1 MARPTRLATWTEDE
15 ALASGSADNAP
26 APSDVNAPQAGAPA
40 ASEIDERAL
49 QETLR
54 AVALRRSELVA
65 HFYGRLFGR
74 HPEFEPLFAGINFFN
89 LQAKLWAVLHTAARS
104 LRAPQEADA
113 SLHELGHFHAERQVR
128 PEYFVA
134 FQEALIESLAF
145 MTGPAWSAEAE
156 RAWNAAI
163 LVAAKG
169 MIEGIESAR
178 NRDGT
183 NN

>member
-1 MARPTRLATWTEDE
+1 MAPGNPDDA
-15 ALASGSADNAP
+15 AASSA
-26 APSDVNAPQAGAPA
+26 VNVAQAGASA
-40 ASEIDERAL
+40 AADFDERAL

-89 LQAKLWAVLHTAARS
+89 LQAKLWAVLQTAARS
-104 LRAPQEADA
+104 LRDTPEGDT
-113 SLHELGHFHAERQVR
+113 SLHELGHFHAERQVQ
-128 PEYFVA
+128 PEYFDA
-134 FQEALIESLAF
+134 FREALIESLAF

-163 LVAAKG
+163 SVAAHG
-169 MIEGIESAR
+169 VIEGIESAGDR
-178 NRDGT
+178 GGA